1 MTQKLELAA
10 VIKALREELKSAQ
23 LASEGQDLRFQTN
36 SIEVEFQTIVDW
48 EVGAEGGGKVK
59 FWVLDIDAKSSG
71 KYKRSQTHKI
81 KLSLTP
87 KRQSSDGSNKDIML
101 SDDE

>member
-10 VIKALREELKSAQ
+10 VIKALREELQSAQ
-23 LASEGQDLRFQTN
+23 IAGEGQNIRFQTN
-36 SIEVEFQTIVDW
+36 SIEVEFQTVMDY
-48 EVGAEGGGKVK
+48 EVGAESGGKIK
-59 FWVLDIDAKSSG
+59 FWVLDIDAKGTG

-87 KRQSSDGSNKDIML
+87 KRESSDGSNEDIML